1 MRDGRFTQ
9 GAFLLSQLQKFDGKR
24 ILVTITEY
32 TGKRSDKQNRYCWG
46 VLVPAIKRH
55 LEEHSKD
62 NEGITNEQVY
72 SVLKYHHGLTR
83 RISLPNRCEIMIEGS
98 AARLG
103 TQSFEDFL
111 ENARALA
118 ASWGCVVPLPN
129 ESDEDGR
136 Y

>member
-9 GAFLLSQLQKFDGKR
+9 GAFLLSQFHKFDGKR

-46 VLVPAIKRH
+46 VLVPTIKRH
-55 LEEHSKD
+55 LEAFNKD
-62 NEGITNEQVY
+62 NEGITDEQVY

-83 RISLPNRCEIMIEGS
+83 TIEMPNFNSVTIEGS

-103 TQSFEDFL
+103 SQAFEDFL

-118 ASWGCVVPLPN
+118 ASWGCVVPLPK